1 MPAAGPARSP
11 DDEDRLLRFALFDE
25 AARAAGGRDAGLDP
39 LPIAGCDEVGRGALA
54 GPAVVACVQFKVAPL
69 LVRTHGTSRL
79 QPPLADLIGIDDSKR
94 LSPRERDRLRER
106 IAPLVDWGI
115 GASSARE
122 IDRWGIVPALSLAA
136 RRAVASLDRPI
147 GLLLLDRGLSLAK
160 DPSDPPE
167 RSFTKGDQASL
178 HIAAAS
184 ILAKTTRDRMMASL
198 DGRFPGYALE
208 KNKGYGTRAHQDA
221 LAALG
226 PSRIH
231 RATFR
236 VA

>member
-1 MPAAGPARSP
+1 MATPSRSSS
-11 DDEDRLLRFALFDE
+11 DEDRLLAFARFDE
-25 AARAAGGRDAGLDP
+25 QARAAAGSRGEESAL
-39 LPIAGCDEVGRGALA
+39 LAIAGCDEVGRGALA

-69 LVRTHGTSRL
+69 LVRTRGTSRL
-79 QPPLADLIGIDDSKR
+79 HPLLADLVGIDDSKR

-160 DPSDPPE
+160 DPADPPE